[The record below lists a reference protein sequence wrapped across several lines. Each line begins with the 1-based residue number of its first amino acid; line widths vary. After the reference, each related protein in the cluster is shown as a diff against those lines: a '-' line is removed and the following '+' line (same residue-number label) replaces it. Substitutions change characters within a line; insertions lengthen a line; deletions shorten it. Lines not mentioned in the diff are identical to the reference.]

1 MRAAGIRVG
10 WGQDCV
16 LDPWYSLGTADML
29 DVAFMGLHVAQMT
42 SPAEMRA
49 CFDMVTEVNA
59 AIIGLPD
66 YGLHKGA
73 QASLVVLE
81 ASDPI
86 EALRLRA
93 TRRLVV
99 SRGRI
104 VAERDAN
111 PTRLTLPGRPET
123 CDRRL
128 AGAG

>member
-1 MRAAGIRVG
+1 
-10 WGQDCV
+10 
-16 LDPWYSLGTADML
+16 
-29 DVAFMGLHVAQMT
+29 MT

-59 AIIGLPD
+59 EILGLED

-81 ASDPI
+81 ASDPV

-93 TRRLVV
+93 TRRLVI

-104 VAERDAN
+104 VAERDPS
-111 PTRLTLPGRPET
+111 PTRLTLPGRPDS
-123 CDRRL
+123 CYRRFT
-128 AGAG
+128 GAG